1 MVVWG
6 LRVYWG
12 RGELL
17 RDDAGVG
24 IRWDGM
30 KLKIWRPS
38 DLGSGNL
45 RECLVQN
52 LGQRWEFF
60 ATLSFMA
67 GIGTLDG
74 RHLKFKDVWATGGW
88 VI

>member
-1 MVVWG
+1 MTGRHETWSILSENGTQDRVNVQTESSLHESWCVSVSSGGSLGSKG
-6 LRVYWG
+6 LLG

-45 RECLVQN
+45 
-52 LGQRWEFF
+52 
-60 ATLSFMA
+60 
-67 GIGTLDG
+67 
-74 RHLKFKDVWATGGW
+74 
-88 VI
+88 

>member
-1 MVVWG
+1 M
-6 LRVYWG
+6 
-12 RGELL
+12 
-17 RDDAGVG
+17 
-24 IRWDGM
+24 
-30 KLKIWRPS
+30 
-38 DLGSGNL
+38 
-45 RECLVQN
+45 QN

-74 RHLKFKDVWATGGW
+74 RHLKFRDVWATGGW

>member
-30 KLKIWRPS
+30 KLKIFGA
-38 DLGSGNL
+38 LGPW
-45 RECLVQN
+45 Q
-52 LGQRWEFF
+52 WEFE
-60 ATLSFMA
+60 
-67 GIGTLDG
+67 G
-74 RHLKFKDVWATGGW
+74 RVWCK
-88 VI
+88 I

>member
-1 MVVWG
+1 MSVSSG
-6 LRVYWG
+6 GSLGSKGILG
-12 RGELL
+12 RGELV

-45 RECLVQN
+45 
-52 LGQRWEFF
+52 
-60 ATLSFMA
+60 
-67 GIGTLDG
+67 
-74 RHLKFKDVWATGGW
+74 
-88 VI
+88 

>member
-6 LRVYWG
+6 PRVYWG

-30 KLKIWRPS
+30 KLKIFGA
-38 DLGSGNL
+38 LGPW
-45 RECLVQN
+45 Q
-52 LGQRWEFF
+52 WEFVG
-60 ATLSFMA
+60 S
-67 GIGTLDG
+67 
-74 RHLKFKDVWATGGW
+74 VWCKVSGGNFLPL
-88 VI
+88 

>member
-1 MVVWG
+1 MSVSSGGSLGSKGV
-6 LRVYWG
+6 LG
-12 RGELL
+12 RWELL

-30 KLKIWRPS
+30 KLKIFGA
-38 DLGSGNL
+38 LGPW
-45 RECLVQN
+45 Q
-52 LGQRWEFF
+52 WEFVGSDGAKSAVGIF

-74 RHLKFKDVWATGGW
+74 RHLKFRDVWATGG
-88 VI
+88 